1 MDWRIYISN
10 KFLDDADAACPRT
23 ILAKP
28 LLQVIVRTRNNACQ
42 EPPCYFIYKWKLLL
56 LLLCPS
62 LLLQFHCLLPACT
75 HPVYQP
81 QQTLTVLWASVQF
94 LSFGAFACSCFSFKN
109 FTTPL
114 PTHTTIP
121 LWKNLLLFKA
131 QLKCPEIFCDSFPV
145 MIIIVSPIHREYIL
159 RTLVDTWNHR

>member
-1 MDWRIYISN
+1 MHVKSLHATSSINGSCYCCFYVPLYFSSFIVYSQP
-10 KFLDDADAACPRT
+10 AH
-23 ILAKP
+23 ILCTNHSKHS
-28 LLQVIVRTRNNACQ
+28 LFC
-42 EPPCYFIYKWKLLL
+42 EP
-56 LLLCPS
+56 
-62 LLLQFHCLLPACT
+62 
-75 HPVYQP
+75 
-81 QQTLTVLWASVQF
+81 SVQF

-159 RTLVDTWNHR
+159 RTLVDT